1 MALEPLPKLSS
12 LTVLLLSLIPLS
24 SGAFAGGVRVELT
37 HVHAN
42 AGDSEAKLIQRAV
55 ASSRHRLSTLVDRAP
70 LHAGK
75 TEYIVD
81 IAIGT
86 PALAFSALVD
96 TGSDLIWTQCK
107 PCSNCYWQ
115 SSPVFDPSKSSTFGT
130 IACDSTLCK
139 ALDQHSCNASCHY
152 SYMYTDHSYTEGV
165 LGTETFTI
173 GSTSVPGLA
182 FGCGNSNDGVAFAEA
197 AGFVGLGRGKLSLIS
212 QMGLTEFSYCLT
224 PFGSRKKSTLLIGSL
239 PNPNATAHPVMST
252 PIVRNKSWPSFYYIT
267 LTGIT
272 VGGTVVDIPTS
283 TFAINGD
290 GSGGMIID
298 SGTWLTYL
306 EYSAYDK
313 VADAFTAQIKN
324 MNTTDQ
330 SLFDLD
336 LCYELPPKS
345 TPDTL
350 NLPKLIF
357 HFQGADLE
365 LPPGNYFGVDSDTS
379 SICLMMAESSG
390 LSVFGNFMQQN
401 MQVMYDLGNDVLS
414 FYSAECG

>member
-1 MALEPLPKLSS
+1 MEPLPKLSS

-37 HVHAN
+37 HVHAT

-55 ASSRHRLSTLVDRAP
+55 ASSRHRLSTFVDRAP
-70 LHAGK
+70 LHAGE

-96 TGSDLIWTQCK
+96 TGSDLMWTQC
-107 PCSNCYWQ
+107 
-115 SSPVFDPSKSSTFGT
+115 PVFDPSKSSTFGS
-130 IACDSTLCK
+130 IACNSTLCT

-165 LGTETFTI
+165 LATETFTI
-173 GSTSVPGLA
+173 GSTSVPSLA
-182 FGCGNSNDGVAFAEA
+182 FGCGNSNNGVAFTQA

-224 PFGSRKKSTLLIGSL
+224 PLGSRKKSSLLIGSL

-252 PIVRNKSWPSFYYIT
+252 PISFYYIT
-267 LTGIT
+267 LNGIT
-272 VGGTVVDIPTS
+272 VGGTVVDIPSS
-283 TFAINGD
+283 TFAINRD

-298 SGTWLTYL
+298 SGTALTYL

-313 VADAFTAQIKN
+313 VADAFMAQIKN

-330 SLFDLD
+330 SVFDLD

-414 FYSAECG
+414 LYSAECG